1 MSRDHSVY
9 VKTQQRTLKQ
19 VFAVAQECA
28 RDFGVTCER
37 EEFIDEDENEEIL
50 VGSLGVLTVKL
61 HRFGV
66 KLSVPSGTSVKRLVA
81 FMEDVGAALG
91 ETLDADDVKSL
102 IAKEQADGWSPA
114 KESQQAQQA
123 KAPLPEV
130 GKRFAGTVTIELVD
144 AAGVRLAEAS
154 TTATMFQRQLLPGG
168 MLKASPATPKMPEL
182 LTDQGRFPHRA
193 RQLLCTCKLAQG
205 GGKVRF
211 CYQLDGYGRVI
222 SVEEEAL

>member
-28 RDFGVTCER
+28 REFGVTCER

-66 KLSVPSGTSVKRLVA
+66 KLSVPSGTGVKRLVA

-91 ETLDADDVKSL
+91 ETLDADDVKAL
-102 IAKEQADGWSPA
+102 VAKEQADGWSPA
-114 KESQQAQQA
+114 KELPPPPVA
-123 KAPLPEV
+123 APVPEV
-130 GKRFAGTVTIELVD
+130 GKRFAGTVTIELVGAD
-144 AAGVRLAEAS
+144 GVRLVEAT

-222 SVEEEAL
+222 SVEEETP